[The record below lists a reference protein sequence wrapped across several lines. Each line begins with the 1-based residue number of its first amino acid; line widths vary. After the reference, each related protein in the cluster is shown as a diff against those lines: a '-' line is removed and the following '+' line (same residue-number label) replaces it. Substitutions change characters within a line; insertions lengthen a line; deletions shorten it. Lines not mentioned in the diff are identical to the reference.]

1 MRLAL
6 ESAPQTARLD
16 RLPAGSRPPS
26 LSSAGSCT
34 PDRPLSLLLGAE
46 SLAGRR
52 SGIGR
57 MTMQI
62 AQTVLSDPRLI
73 DLHLLFGTSI
83 LPAGLLDR
91 VEEAAAEPPPAGLL
105 ASALRAVPGVR
116 LLRRAGLRARL
127 TRQLAALTRRA
138 GGRVLYHEPNMIARP
153 FRGTTVT
160 TINDLSWHMDRH
172 LHPPDRMRWIE
183 RGLPAT
189 LRQAARIVAI
199 SHFTKAEAQ
208 ARLGIDPARID
219 VVPLAPSPLFV
230 PMAAAPAA
238 AALAAHDLTD
248 RGYLLSVSTLEPR
261 KNFDGLLA
269 GYLRLPAALR
279 ARVPLVI
286 AGGRGWGSSLVG
298 SDATA
303 ALARG
308 ELRLLGH
315 VPDED
320 LRALYARSAG
330 FAFVSHYEGFGLP
343 VIEAMACGA
352 PVVASNTSAVAEVA
366 GEAAIKVDPTDT
378 VAIAEALRRILED
391 PEEAERLRESGRA
404 RAAGYTWEA
413 TADGLFA
420 SWQKALES

>member
-1 MRLAL
+1 M
-6 ESAPQTARLD
+6 
-16 RLPAGSRPPS
+16 
-26 LSSAGSCT
+26 

-83 LPAGLLDR
+83 LPAGLIDR
-91 VEEAAAEPPPAGLL
+91 VEEAAAELPPVGRL
-105 ASALRAVPGVR
+105 ALALRGVPGMT

-127 TRQLAALTRRA
+127 SHQLAALTKRA

-160 TINDLSWHMDRH
+160 TINDLSWHIDRH
-172 LHPPDRMRWIE
+172 LHPAERIRWIE

-189 LRQAARIVAI
+189 LRQATRIVAI

-219 VVPLAPSPLFV
+219 VVPLAPSSLFM
-230 PMAAAPAA
+230 PMEQAPAA
-238 AALAAHDLTD
+238 VALAAYDLAD

-269 GYLRLPAALR
+269 AYLRLPAALR
-279 ARVPLVI
+279 ARVPLAI
-286 AGGRGWGSSLVG
+286 AGGRGWGSSLAG
-298 SDATA
+298 SDATD

-308 ELRLLGH
+308 ELRPLGH

-352 PVVASNTSAVAEVA
+352 PVVASSTSAVAEVA
-366 GEAAIKVDPTDT
+366 GDAAIQVDPADT
-378 VAIAEALRRILED
+378 MAITEALRSVLED
-391 PEEAERLRESGRA
+391 KAEADRLRKAGQA

-413 TADGLFA
+413 TADHLFKT
-420 SWQKALES
+420 WQKALES